1 VPGAVNFRGQPAKKD
16 EMQYTFKGFKATKPV
31 ARIANPKKQLYE
43 VYFIVYVGKDKR
55 VFRYKKGINEFKGK
69 VKRREMAEAY
79 AREFWDSLTSGWN
92 PLQERYPAI
101 ESELRLQR
109 TMQFNEAVDYCY
121 AEKEKILAIG
131 SLYNYKHTV
140 KVIKS
145 AAINCGYST
154 NKINEVQRR
163 DIRTIIDQARDE
175 QGWTPKSRNQNLG
188 ILKALLSILVDKDI
202 IGINPAHKIKLEKQ
216 PDRVA
221 YKRIDEDQREAIV
234 SHLSNVAPDYLD
246 FIYFIY
252 DTGIRPKELHLIQI
266 SDINLLKR
274 EIRVRDVVAKNNKER
289 VIPITDDMLEIL
301 IRRNIT
307 SLGKTWYLFSNNKFA
322 PGPEPFW
329 PTAGARYWRK
339 YVQKDLGIDAKLY
352 GLKHT
357 GADAKLLAG
366 IDTRTLKSLY
376 GHSSEQM
383 TEKYLEQ
390 LQEIHKQ
397 KIIANA
403 PSFTAKVIKMKK
415 AE

>member
-1 VPGAVNFRGQPAKKD
+1 
-16 EMQYTFKGFKATKPV
+16 MQYTFQGFKCTRPI
-31 ARIANPKKQLYE
+31 ARLADPKKQLYE

-55 VFRYKKGINEFKGK
+55 VFRYKKGVNEPRSKGQRK
-69 VKRREMAEAY
+69 LSAEAL
-79 AREFWDSLTSGWN
+79 ADVLWEELTKGWN
-92 PLQERYPAI
+92 PLQVRYPAV
-101 ESELRLQR
+101 ESELRRHR
-109 TMQFNEAVDYCY
+109 TMGFNEALDFCY
-121 AEKEKILAIG
+121 NEKVKILAGG

-140 KVIKS
+140 KVIKT
-145 AAINCGYST
+145 AAINCGFHDR
-154 NKINEVQRR
+154 KINDVARR
-163 DIRTIIDQARDE
+163 DIRFIVDQAREDE
-175 QGWTPKSRNQNLG
+175 DWFPKTRNQNLG
-188 ILKALLSILVDKDI
+188 ILKSLLSVLVDRDI
-202 IGINPAHKIKLEKQ
+202 IAVNPAHKIKLEKQ
-216 PDRVA
+216 PGRVP
-221 YKRIDEDQREAIV
+221 YKRINEQEREGIV
-234 SHLSNVAPDYLD
+234 RHLSRVAPDYLD

-266 SDINLLKR
+266 ADINLLKR
-274 EIRVRDVVAKNNKER
+274 EIVVRADIAKNNKER

-301 IRRNIT
+301 IKRNVVAL
-307 SLGKTWYLFSNNKFA
+307 SKDWYLFSNFQFA

-339 YVQKDLGIDAKLY
+339 YVQRDLGVDAKLY

-383 TEKYLEQ
+383 TEKYLEE

-403 PSFTAKVIKMKK
+403 PSFTAKVVKMKK